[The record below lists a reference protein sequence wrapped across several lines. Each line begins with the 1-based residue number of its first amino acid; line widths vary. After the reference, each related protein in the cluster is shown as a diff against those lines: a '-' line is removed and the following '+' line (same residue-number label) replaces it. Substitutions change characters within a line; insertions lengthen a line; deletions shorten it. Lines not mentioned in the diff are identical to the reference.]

1 MMLFMTA
8 FVMGLAFCGPPGAVF
23 AMSARRGA
31 AHGFSAAHMVLFG
44 SLVGDAVWAVLGL
57 SGAGILMQ
65 IPAVHGVV
73 GVAGAALLAWLGLQ
87 ALRDAWQNRQPTTA
101 PSSIGSDF
109 ATGAVLS
116 LTNPQ
121 AVAYW
126 IAFGAS
132 IQAIIGYA
140 AAFSEFAVFFGGFM
154 IACVVYCFLAAAVI
168 SSARSLLTDK
178 LYRCVNGVCGAA
190 LVGFAVILLYD
201 TVGRLVE

>member
-1 MMLFMTA
+1 MIE
-8 FVMGLAFCGPPGAVF
+8 
-23 AMSARRGA
+23 
-31 AHGFSAAHMVLFG
+31 FG
-44 SLVGDAVWAVLGL
+44 SLVGDAVWAVVGL

-65 IPAVHGVV
+65 IPTIRGVV
-73 GVAGAALLAWLGLQ
+73 GMAGAALLAWLGFQ
-87 ALRDAWQNRQPTTA
+87 ALRDAWQNHQPPTA
-101 PSSIGSDF
+101 PSSVGNDF

-132 IQAIIGYA
+132 IQAIIGHA

-168 SSARSLLTDK
+168 SGARSLLTDK
-178 LYRCVNGVCGAA
+178 LYRSVNSVCGAA
-190 LVGFAVILLYD
+190 LVGFAITLLYD

>member
-1 MMLFMTA
+1 MLFVTA

-31 AHGFSAAHMVLFG
+31 AHGFSAALRVLFG
-44 SLVGDAVWAVLGL
+44 SLVGDAVWAVVGL

-65 IPAVHGVV
+65 IPAVQGFV
-73 GVAGAALLAWLGLQ
+73 GTAGAALLAWLGFQ
-87 ALRDAWQNRQPTTA
+87 ALRDAWQNRQPAAA
-101 PSSIGSDF
+101 PSSVGNDF

-126 IAFGAS
+126 IVFGGS
-132 IQAIIGYA
+132 IQVIIGHA
-140 AAFSEFAVFFGGFM
+140 AAFPEFAVFFGGFM
-154 IACVVYCFLAAAVI
+154 IACVVYCFMAAAVI
-168 SSARSLLTDK
+168 SGARSLLTDK
-178 LYRCVNGVCGAA
+178 LYRSVNGVCGAA

-201 TVGRLVE
+201 SVGRLVE